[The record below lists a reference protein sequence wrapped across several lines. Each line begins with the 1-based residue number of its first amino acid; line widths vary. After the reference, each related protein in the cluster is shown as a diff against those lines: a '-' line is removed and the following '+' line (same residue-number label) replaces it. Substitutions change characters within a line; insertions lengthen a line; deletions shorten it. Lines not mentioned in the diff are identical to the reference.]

1 MVLAASLEAGL
12 PVLATPVS
20 GMTEYLNPAVSRW
33 GGDDPLCPLL
43 ELATAD
49 KAARAAQHAT
59 WRECMSLDAHVQSV
73 VHALSELRWL

>member
-33 GGDDPLCPLL
+33 DGDDPLSPLL

-59 WRECMSLDAHVQSV
+59 WRECMSLDAHVRSV